1 LSAILSTDLA
11 MAEQAVALE
20 KSKKSEVVTYLGN
33 LFAAPFATLTD
44 DQRQRVG
51 SWCPTAMQTVMI
63 EAGGGLVLDVDVPAE
78 AMDSE
83 VGQVAA

>member
-1 LSAILSTDLA
+1 

-33 LFAAPFATLTD
+33 LFAAPFAMLTD
-44 DQRQRVG
+44 DQRQRVV

-63 EAGGGLVLDVDVPAE
+63 EAGEGGLVPDVDVPAE

-83 VGQVAA
+83 VEQVAA